1 MPGFSPEQTDSIT
14 ATWKKRKWDHEEP
27 RTLAPEQHMSHP
39 AESIGPNTTVAA
51 HCLYHDTQ
59 TEQTS
64 PSDHA
69 ASLESADMFK
79 ALILHYHPTNI
90 NINSSTHIN
99 SNTNNP
105 QSTSPQTSTAPQTKT
120 HTHPRSPPKPSSPCT
135 TQRNNPPPPPRS
147 APATSAIAAQ
157 QPAKYSTPTQIVIS
171 ATNGHASSVSGNAIA
186 HPAAERSVCQ
196 KRKVCSRCAVEEVT
210 ETGAEIVRCL
220 DCVRGAGSWA
230 AANIPSDWALDDM
243 RHEDMTG

>member
-1 MPGFSPEQTDSIT
+1 
-14 ATWKKRKWDHEEP
+14 
-27 RTLAPEQHMSHP
+27 MSHP

-79 ALILHYHPTNI
+79 ALILHCHPSSI

-157 QPAKYSTPTQIVIS
+157 QPAKYSTPTQTVIS

-196 KRKVCSRCAVEEVT
+196 KCVCTCTRTQPTTAATILARRPGGKFAPAVLWRKSPRPERRLCVVLTACV
-210 ETGAEIVRCL
+210 VRA
-220 DCVRGAGSWA
+220 RGLRRIFRLIGLWM
-230 AANIPSDWALDDM
+230 ICGM
-243 RHEDMTG
+243 RI